1 MKRKSLHEI
10 KHLCEMAHAK
20 QMLYLVAT
28 NGEDNP
34 QVVEMRTKSVAI
46 AETLESVMEAFD
58 GNDIFLRILS
68 E

>member
-1 MKRKSLHEI
+1 
-10 KHLCEMAHAK
+10 MAHAK

-28 NGEDNP
+28 KGEDNP
-34 QVVEMRTKSVAI
+34 QVVEMRTKSAAI
-46 AETLESVMEAFD
+46 AETLESVIEAFD